1 MRCTTSSICSSLTA
15 MPEASRCS
23 VSSSGSPVRRRSA
36 LLARC
41 THLPATVHR
50 FWSCSATGRCV
61 SPRASA
67 SAISSRSVAISGVV
81 SIMPCARLT
90 QSNLPSSSRT
100 ASASGRR
107 SSCASGLVS
116 SAASSSIGT
125 QCCGSHLPVG
135 VDVASSA
142 RACPCHARAASS
154 AACSC
159 SSAGSCSGSAL
170 PVCSSSSTTSAPY
183 SAREDSS
190 LAVRACH
197 SRPCCCSRCSRSPST
212 SWICMSRASA
222 SSASSTSSGGS
233 VSSAA
238 AAASSHRCR
247 CASRSSKAAS
257 SSSSSACVRLT
268 CTVLRAAAQLQPGAV
283 CSAHVIAPAPHAH
296 CTQSSQA
303 GCRQTA
309 HAGQGSLPPS
319 PR

>member
-15 MPEASRCS
+15 MPEASWCS
-23 VSSSGSPVRRRSA
+23 VSSSGMPVRRLSA

-41 THLPATVHR
+41 THLPAAAHR
-50 FWSCSATGRCV
+50 FCSCSATGRCV

-67 SAISSRSVAISGVV
+67 SAISSRSVAMSGVV

-90 QSNLPSSSRT
+90 QSSLPSSSRT

-135 VDVASSA
+135 HEVASSA

-159 SSAGSCSGSAL
+159 SSAGSCSGSAS
-170 PVCSSSSTTSAPY
+170 PARSSSSTTSAPY
-183 SAREDSS
+183 SARELSS

-197 SRPCCCSRCSRSPST
+197 SRPCCCNRCSRSPST

-222 SSASSTSSGGS
+222 SSASTASSGGS
-233 VSSAA
+233 VSSAL
-238 AAASSHRCR
+238 AAASSHRSR
-247 CASRSSKAAS
+247 CASRSSNAAS
-257 SSSSSACVRLT
+257 SFLSSSCVRLT
-268 CTVLRAAAQLQPGAV
+268 LTVLRVLAQLQPGGV
-283 CSAHVIAPAPHAH
+283 CSPSVTAPPSQ
-296 CTQSSQA
+296 CTLSSHA
-303 GCRQTA
+303 GCLLTA
-309 HAGQGSLPPS
+309 HEGQGSLPPS